1 LRQQYLL
8 LEMDLSSVGGV
19 EGVTLKERAEP
30 VRTSRDGP
38 VAVGWRRRGVPQA
51 VALRAAAWITRRL
64 PEPTRYWLADLGGN
78 SAHLLL
84 RRRAAV
90 AAENYLAFTRGDR
103 RAAVRLTRRAFANY
117 ARTVMD
123 FLVLEDLLAA
133 VVQAD
138 PPPATAPLRRAVA
151 LGQGAIVVTPHF
163 GNWDLGAAV
172 TATCGRQVHAV
183 ADQFGPPAVDELVRS
198 MRERLGVRII
208 STGPT
213 SAREALRALRRG
225 DVLCLAADI
234 DKSGGGALV
243 QFLGRLVSMPAGPAT
258 LALRTGAALIPGYVR
273 RVPGRG
279 HEAVLWDPISVPG
292 PGPLEARVQAMTQ
305 LMASSFESMI
315 RLDPAQWF
323 AFHHLVLGRP
333 GPGGE

>member
-1 LRQQYLL
+1 
-8 LEMDLSSVGGV
+8 MH
-19 EGVTLKERAEP
+19 
-30 VRTSRDGP
+30 
-38 VAVGWRRRGVPQA
+38 QA
-51 VALRAAAWITRRL
+51 VALRAAAWITRRM

-78 SAHLLL
+78 AAHAVL

-90 AAENYLAFTRGDR
+90 AAENYLAFTQGDR
-103 RAAVRLTRRAFANY
+103 RAAARLTRRAFVNY

-123 FLVLEDLLAA
+123 FLVLDDLLAA
-133 VVQAD
+133 VVSAE
-138 PPPATAPLRRAVA
+138 PRPATEPLRRALA
-151 LGQGAIVVTPHF
+151 LGRGAIVVTPHF

-172 TATCGRQVHAV
+172 TTTCDRQVHAV

-208 STGPT
+208 ATGPA

-234 DKSGGGALV
+234 DKAGAGAVV
-243 QFLGRLVSMPAGPAT
+243 QFLGRTVSMPAGPAT

-279 HEAVLWDPISVPG
+279 HEAVLWDPIALPEPG
-292 PGPLEARVQAMTQ
+292 TLEARVQEMTQ
-305 LMASSFESMI
+305 RMATSFESMI
-315 RLDPAQWF
+315 RLDPTQWF
-323 AFHHLVLGRP
+323 AFHHLGLGQP
-333 GPGGE
+333 GTGGR